1 MSQVITAVHAGGAAS
16 GNSYPKNPSPSQV
29 SATKP
34 TEHYTAPTA
43 PLPSGLS
50 SSDVAYIKSL
60 MGSLPAQKMEEILLK
75 TGVPIP
81 VNLGP
86 TLDTNG

>member
-1 MSQVITAVHAGGAAS
+1 MSQITTAVPTSGAAS
-16 GNSYPKNPSPSQV
+16 GNSYPKVSSPSPVTASK
-29 SATKP
+29 T
-34 TEHYTAPTA
+34 TEHYTGATEA
-43 PLPSGLS
+43 LPSGLS

-75 TGVPIP
+75 TGVTIP